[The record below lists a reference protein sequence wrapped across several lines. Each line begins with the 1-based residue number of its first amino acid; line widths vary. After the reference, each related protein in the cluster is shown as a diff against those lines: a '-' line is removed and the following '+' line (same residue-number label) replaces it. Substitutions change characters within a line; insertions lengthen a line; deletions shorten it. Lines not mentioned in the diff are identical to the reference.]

1 MKVYSLAVGIFQT
14 NCYIIETEQKNAI
27 VIDAGA
33 EPQKILSLLNE
44 HGLTAKI
51 LLFTHGHFDH
61 IGAASVLKEQTGAR
75 TVVPALDRERFLAP
89 WEIDG
94 AFFPS
99 FAGYEGQE
107 PDRLIADGDTISLDD
122 VTLTAMATPG
132 HTPGSMVFYTND
144 VAFTGDTL
152 FMGSVGRTDL
162 PGGDMKTLMQSL
174 LKFDRM
180 EEQTRIL
187 SGHGV
192 DTVLSF
198 ERKTNPYLQKR

>member
-1 MKVYSLAVGIFQT
+1 MNVYSLAVGIFQT

-33 EPQKILSLLNE
+33 EPQRILSLLHA
-44 HGLTAKI
+44 HGLNAKI

-61 IGAASVLKEQTGAR
+61 IGAASVLKAQTGAQ
-75 TVVPALDRERFLAP
+75 TVVPALDKDRFLAP
-89 WEIDG
+89 WDVDG

-99 FAGYEGQE
+99 FAGYEGE
-107 PDRLIADGDTISLDD
+107 MPDRLIADVDTTSLDE

-132 HTPGSMVFYTND
+132 HTPGSMVFCTED
-144 VAFTGDTL
+144 VVFTGDTL

-162 PGGDMKTLMQSL
+162 PGGDTKTLMQSL

-180 EEQTRIL
+180 EDQTRIL
-187 SGHGV
+187 SGHGGE
-192 DTVLSF
+192 TILAF
-198 ERKTNPYLQKR
+198 ERRTNPYLQR